1 MFSAEDERLHA
12 QGVQVIARCVIPGR
26 KSRDAMLQLLD
37 GAGQPRL
44 QLQVTPKGEATL
56 SFLDEHGDAVRVISA
71 EQL

>member
-1 MFSAEDERLHA
+1 MQAITRRVF
-12 QGVQVIARCVIPGR
+12 PGR
-26 KSRDAMLQLLD
+26 TQSRNAMFQLLD
-37 GAGQPRL
+37 GAGQPRQ